1 MKQSEKRR
9 DIMEAALELIAERG
23 FHGAPIAEIAG
34 RAGVAAGTIYRY
46 FESKDILINEL
57 NRELEETIIRV
68 LSKGYPEGKTVQE
81 RFLYMARELFRYFI
95 AHPLHFR
102 FMEQYSYSPYG
113 ISRRRDRLTG
123 TYENHDQDMVRKTF
137 EEGIRD
143 TVLKDFPVVVLF
155 GLAFGPLASLVRDH
169 TLGFID
175 LDETLIDHITEACWD
190 AIKR

>member
-23 FHGAPIAEIAG
+23 FHGAPMAEIAD

-46 FESKDILINEL
+46 FESKDILIDEL
-57 NRELEETIIRV
+57 NRGLEETLLRM
-68 LSKGYPEGKTVQE
+68 LSEGYQEGNTVEE

-113 ISRRRDRLTG
+113 IARRRARLTG
-123 TYENHDQDMVRKTF
+123 AYDNHDQDIVRKTF

-143 TVLKDFPVVVLF
+143 SVLKDFPVVALF

-175 LDETLIDHITEACWD
+175 LDESLIDTITEACWD